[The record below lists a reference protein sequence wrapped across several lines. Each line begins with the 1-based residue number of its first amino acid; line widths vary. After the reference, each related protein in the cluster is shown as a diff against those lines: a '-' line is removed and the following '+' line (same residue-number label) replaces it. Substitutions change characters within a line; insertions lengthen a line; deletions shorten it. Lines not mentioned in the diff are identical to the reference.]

1 MFHKSIGPGL
11 LGLSFRQDKD
21 STLISKKSSS
31 SYILPEEI
39 DINILLNSRQTAYT
53 RLIETNPATERM
65 DSVLD
70 RILAREYS
78 NSAVHVDKQLAKAN
92 LASIPVDINLSGIS
106 SNSKDET
113 PADNL
118 LDLST

>member
-11 LGLSFRQDKD
+11 RFIFRQDKD

-70 RILAREYS
+70 RIWLE
-78 NSAVHVDKQLAKAN
+78 NTQ
-92 LASIPVDINLSGIS
+92 I
-106 SNSKDET
+106 
-113 PADNL
+113 L
-118 LDLST
+118 LCM